1 MSEPRIDDDIALG
14 KDDSC
19 ENCDER
25 LRDCE
30 CHEPDVCYDEFY
42 NDQKGYPCQD
52 MTGITSRD
60 QLESNSS

>member
-1 MSEPRIDDDIALG
+1 MMAGVWKSKHLPSFMKGKIMSEPRVDDDIALG

-19 ENCDER
+19 DNCDER

-42 NDQKGYPCQD
+42 ND
-52 MTGITSRD
+52 
-60 QLESNSS
+60 

>member
-1 MSEPRIDDDIALG
+1 MEGVWVPKRLPSFMKGKIMSEPRVDDDIALG

-30 CHEPDVCYDEFY
+30 CYEPDVCYDEFY
-42 NDQKGYPCQD
+42 ND
-52 MTGITSRD
+52 
-60 QLESNSS
+60 